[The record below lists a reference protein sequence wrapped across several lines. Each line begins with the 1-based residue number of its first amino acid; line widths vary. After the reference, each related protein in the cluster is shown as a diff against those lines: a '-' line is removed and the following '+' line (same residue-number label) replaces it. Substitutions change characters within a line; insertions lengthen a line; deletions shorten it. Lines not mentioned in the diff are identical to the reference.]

1 MLNSVFTWF
10 ERIYPPTELAKNP
23 HPPQGVKDFYVYFLK
38 QFRWGLFAKMTL
50 VAIGATI
57 DAMIPVFLGQIV
69 DLVSNESPGNIFTS
83 HGAMLLGF
91 ALVIILRPAAFTLS
105 SLVHFHTIFPPMMG
119 RTRWQSHWHVVR
131 QSWAYFQRDFAGR
144 IASKIMETG
153 NSLESSTMQA
163 IDSVWYM
170 VIFLIVAITVL
181 INVEPIFVLPLLVWL
196 IVYLGIMTRFLPRIA
211 KRSKDNSEARSVV
224 TGRIV
229 DCYTN
234 IQTLKTFAS
243 SEFEDEYVAGSVK
256 NHTNVLHRLMREF
269 TKMWTLLFLIN
280 AVLMVSVGYMA
291 LYFWNEGLITAGKLA
306 TIIPFVWQTV
316 NISGWIL
323 EVATNIFRDY
333 GTVQDGVDTIARP
346 ITMLDADD
354 AEELDADK
362 AGIEFKNVHFAY
374 DADKTSDKPR
384 VIENLN
390 LNIKPGEKIGLIGR
404 SGAGKST
411 LINLLLR
418 LFDAQ
423 SGEIRIDGQ
432 RIDEVTQDSLRRAIG
447 FVSQDTSLLHRSVGE
462 NIKYGRPNASDE
474 DMIAAAKQAKIHDVI
489 LDLEDENGNK
499 GYDARVGERGVKLSG
514 GQRQRIAIARVL
526 LKDAPILILDEAT
539 SALDSEV
546 EAAIQE
552 QLQHLMTNKTVIAIA
567 HRLSTIAAMD
577 RLLVMDQG
585 RIVEQ
590 GTHEEL
596 LTAKGHYASLWH
608 RQSGGFANMEGADPA
623 IPSG

>member
-1 MLNSVFTWF
+1 M
-10 ERIYPPTELAKNP
+10 
-23 HPPQGVKDFYVYFLK
+23 KDFYIYFLT
-38 QFRWGLFAKMTL
+38 QFRWGLAAKMAL
-50 VAIGATI
+50 VAVGAI
-57 DAMIPVFLGQIV
+57 VDAMIPVFLGQ
-69 DLVSNESPGNIFTS
+69 LVEVATSNTPGSIFAT
-83 HGAMLLGF
+83 HGTMLLGF
-91 ALVIILRPAAFTLS
+91 ALVIIVRPASFILS
-105 SLVHFHTIFPPMMG
+105 SLVHFHTIFPPLMA

-144 IASKIMETG
+144 IANKIMETG
-153 NSLESSTMQA
+153 NSLESSTMQV

-170 VIFLIVAITVL
+170 VVFLVVAFTVL
-181 INVEPIFVLPLLVWL
+181 ASVDIIYVVPLLIWL
-196 IVYLGIMTRFLPRIA
+196 AAYFAIMFRYLPRIA
-211 KRSKDNSEARSVV
+211 RRSKDNSNARSVV

-243 SEFEDEYVAGSVK
+243 SKFEDEYVANSVRD
-256 NHTNVLHRLMREF
+256 HTKVLHRLMREY
-269 TKMWTLLFLIN
+269 TKMWTLLFLLN
-280 AVLMVSVGYMA
+280 AALLIGLGYLA
-291 LYFWNEGLITAGKLA
+291 ISAWDSGELSAGKLA
-306 TIIPFVWQTV
+306 TIIPFAWQTV

-323 EVATNIFRDY
+323 EVASSIFRDF
-333 GTVQDGVDTIARP
+333 GTVQDGVETIARP
-346 ITMLDADD
+346 ITMLDEDD
-354 AEELDADK
+354 APELEAEN
-362 AGIEFKNVHFAY
+362 AQIEFNQVHFAY
-374 DADKTSDKPR
+374 DADKLTDKPR

-390 LNIKPGEKIGLIGR
+390 LTINAGEKIGLIGR

-411 LINLLLR
+411 LVNLLLR

-423 SGEIRIDGQ
+423 AGQIKIDGHC
-432 RIDEVTQDSLRRAIG
+432 IDQVTQDSLRRAIG

-462 NIKYGRPNASDE
+462 NIKYGRPYAGDE

-489 LDLEDENGNK
+489 LGLEDENGNK

-585 RIVEQ
+585 RIVEE
-590 GTHEEL
+590 GTHDQL
-596 LTAKGHYASLWH
+596 LKANGHYASLWR

-623 IPSG
+623 IPNG

>member
-38 QFRWGLFAKMTL
+38 QFRWGLLAKMTL

-83 HGAMLLGF
+83 HGAMLLCF

-196 IVYLGIMTRFLPRIA
+196 IVYLGIMTRFLPQIA

-243 SEFEDEYVAGSVK
+243 SKFEDEYVAGSVK

-291 LYFWNEGLITAGKLA
+291 LYFWNEGMITAGKLA

-596 LTAKGHYASLWH
+596 LKAKGHYASLWH